1 MVDYKIT
8 KKILIKEVNNDMAHN
23 YYFLIYGRIYN
34 ENHTKYR
41 KFKYVEWCD
50 IFDVM
55 EFFDKDFVNIADVK
69 EYIGQLVNGYIE
81 MIENFDDIPHTIKFY
96 DVCNETLRDFI
107 SIM

>member
-8 KKILIKEVNNDMAHN
+8 KTKLLKEVNNDMAHN
-23 YYFLIYGRIYN
+23 YYFLIYGRMYN

-55 EFFDKDFVNIADVK
+55 EFFEKDFANIADVK

-81 MIENFDDIPHTIKFY
+81 MIENFDDVKNISKFY
-96 DVCNETLRDFI
+96 DVCNETLMDFI
-107 SIM
+107 KIM